1 MTTDDMFNRYKNE
14 IKMALTKSKIYTG
27 YEDENGHP
35 VYETVTKDE
44 IIEHILEI
52 YDATIWEF
60 IQVNTSGVV
69 IEKLLHEYVPDL
81 DEREFFQKYIQMVE
95 KERIKSTYEFE
106 KSDIECEMERDII
119 RNSLY
124 VIDGGKK

>member
-1 MTTDDMFNRYKNE
+1 MTTGDKFTRYKNE
-14 IKMALTKSKIYTG
+14 IKMALTKSKINAG
-27 YEDENGHP
+27 YDDEYGHP

-44 IIEHILEI
+44 VIERILEI
-52 YDATIWEF
+52 YDDTIWNF

-95 KERIKSTYEFE
+95 EERIKSTYEFE
-106 KSDIECEMERDII
+106 KSDIDREMERDII
-119 RNSLY
+119 RNGFY